1 MKTVFTYAHVKW
13 FLWPIRACVLFE
25 LFYNNPLNSIVNMY
39 WVGLVNYMRF
49 KPNWSFTHAVGF
61 MYSL

>member
-1 MKTVFTYAHVKW
+1 MV
-13 FLWPIRACVLFE
+13 LWPIRARVLFE

-39 WVGLVNYMRF
+39 WVGLVNYMRS